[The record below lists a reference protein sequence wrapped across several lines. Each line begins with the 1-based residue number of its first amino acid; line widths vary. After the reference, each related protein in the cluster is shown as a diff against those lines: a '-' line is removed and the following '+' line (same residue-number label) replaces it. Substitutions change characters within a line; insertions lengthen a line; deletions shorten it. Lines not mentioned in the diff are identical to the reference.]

1 MSKKLLEEIF
11 RFQQIAGLTPVGSL
25 VREVEEEEDEMEDEK
40 PEVRKDAPDA
50 SLDVA
55 DPEDLEKSAS
65 KADIAAADKGISKMT
80 SDVEKLR
87 HLQGQKDAFVKM
99 FKSGAMDIEQYRKM
113 IGNIPQEIK
122 RLEAKLNK
130 DLTTGDDE
138 DLAEAA
144 DLASRLKIDKGD
156 LTNERIE
163 DLLNSYLQSA
173 RLLSALA
180 QHFKSNARELDN
192 MDAIAIANDIKAAL
206 PGYKEALQ
214 NIKAAL
220 AKLKSRKGN

>member
-1 MSKKLLEEIF
+1 MSKKLLEEVF
-11 RFQQIAGLTPVGSL
+11 RFQQIAGLAPAGSL

-55 DPEDLEKSAS
+55 DPEDTAKKMSSA
-65 KADIAAADKGISKMT
+65 DMAAAGKEFGKIIN
-80 SDVEKLR
+80 DVEKLR

-99 FKSGAMDIEQYRKM
+99 FKSGTIDIEQYKQM

-138 DLAEAA
+138 DLTEAA
-144 DLASRLKIDKGD
+144 DLAGMLGIDKGD
-156 LTNERIE
+156 LSNERVE
-163 DLLNSYLQSA
+163 ELLTTLMT
-173 RLLSALA
+173 
-180 QHFKSNARELDN
+180 HFFTNAKELDN
-192 MDAIAIANDIKAAL
+192 MNAKGIANDIRAAL
-206 PGYKEALQ
+206 T
-214 NIKAAL
+214 
-220 AKLKSRKGN
+220 KLKSRTGN